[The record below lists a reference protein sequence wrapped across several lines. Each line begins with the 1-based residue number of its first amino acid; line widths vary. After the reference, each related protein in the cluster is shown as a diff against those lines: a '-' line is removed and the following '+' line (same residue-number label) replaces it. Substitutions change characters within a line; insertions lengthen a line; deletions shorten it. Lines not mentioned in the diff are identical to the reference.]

1 MSNTFI
7 KFLSALIL
15 LFVISINAFGNI
27 IGVGDII
34 PTGTETTLT
43 ETSQEESNASK
54 TTVSDES
61 VPSESS
67 DYSVEIYGVKVC
79 FGLSKSEITN
89 TLGNPTETISEY
101 DKDGNSYISLV
112 YATDYTKMSVLQF
125 YNGIFKGVYT
135 VDKSAEITDGSEIYS
150 IKNGGQTS
158 YDKISIT
165 EYKDSHNE
173 NEVYAIYASY
183 DGFVYRSN
191 RMTQPAGQEKLIF
204 YVTNAIRAVNG
215 LYAYSYSEDA
225 SVAARLHSEDMERN
239 DYFDHT
245 SPDGTK
251 FYERLSEQGVSFSAC
266 GENIACGYSDPFHF
280 VHGWYN
286 SDSGHRESIL
296 SKTYLYLGVGYSCL
310 SGSAAYATQDFYA

>member
-1 MSNTFI
+1 MSNSFI
-7 KFLSALIL
+7 KFISALIL

-34 PTGTETTLT
+34 PTDTETTLT
-43 ETSQEESNASK
+43 ETSREESSTLK
-54 TTVSDES
+54 TTVSGGNI
-61 VPSESS
+61 PSEIS
-67 DYSVEIYGVKVC
+67 DCYVEIYGAKLY
-79 FGLSKSEITN
+79 FGFSKSEIIN

-101 DKDGNSYISLV
+101 DKYGNSYISLV
-112 YATDYTKMSVLQF
+112 YAANYSKMSVLQF

-135 VDKSAEITDGSEIYS
+135 VDKSAEITDGAEIYS
-150 IKNGGQTS
+150 IKNGGQILQN
-158 YDKISIT
+158 KISIT
-165 EYKDSHNE
+165 EYKDSHSE
-173 NEVYAIYASY
+173 NEVYAIYVSY
-183 DGFVYRSN
+183 DGFAYYSN
-191 RMTQPAGQEKLIF
+191 MMTLPDGQEKLIF
-204 YVTNAIRAVNG
+204 HSTNAIRAVNG
-215 LYAYSYSEDA
+215 LYAYSYSEAA
-225 SVAARLHSEDMERN
+225 SVAARFHSEDMDRN

-251 FYERLSEQGVSFSAC
+251 FYERLSGKGISFSAC